1 MKKFDTKSTFYFIVG
16 KLLMFFE
23 KFVFWAPCSRF
34 IILSIQSLLPHVA
47 LLTIIRSKDTQLD
60 MKPSIY
66 KGICSR
72 GPGRSGPLCNSPL
85 HHSWGLQ

>member
-1 MKKFDTKSTFYFIVG
+1 MKKFDTNYIDFLFDFIVG

-23 KFVFWAPCSRF
+23 NFLFWAPCSRF

-66 KGICSR
+66 KSIC
-72 GPGRSGPLCNSPL
+72 
-85 HHSWGLQ
+85 